1 MKQVIIPLFA
11 ETTTTKKTDNV
22 KSFSDITNNKRFSL
36 LLTKLE
42 PERQKKVIE
51 KIKNKN
57 INDFKKAIALIKKE
71 EFMQNIEKQKKE
83 IESNNL
89 KTPNGVFDVIVIDP
103 PWPYKTKYDPIGRRC
118 ANPYPEMSLDELKQL
133 KLPAAENSTLFLWTT
148 HKFIRNAFEL
158 LKIWGFEYRN
168 TLVWDKRRMGL
179 GNLFRLQC
187 EFCLVGFKGKPL
199 VINDGTFRDIIYE
212 TRRQHSR
219 KPDAFYEM
227 VDKLCV
233 GRKFD
238 YFSRQQRDGWESY
251 GNDTEKFESKSAN
264 NIFLF

>member
-11 ETTTTKKTDNV
+11 ETTTKKTDNV
-22 KSFSDITNNKRFSL
+22 KSFSDITNNKSFSL

-42 PERQKKVIE
+42 PERQQKVIE

-57 INDFKKAIALIKKE
+57 INDLKKAIALIKKE

-83 IESNNL
+83 INNL
-89 KTPNGVFDVIVIDP
+89 KIPEGVFDVIVIDP
-103 PWPYKTKYDPIGRRC
+103 PWPYKTKYDPVGRRC

-133 KLPAAENSTLFLWTT
+133 KLPSAENSTLFLWTT

-158 LKIWGFEYRN
+158 LKIWGFEYHS

-187 EFCLVGFKGKPL
+187 EFCLIGFKGKPL
-199 VINDGTFRDIIYE
+199 LANDGIFIDIISE
-212 TRRQHSR
+212 FRREHSR
-219 KPDAFYEM
+219 KPDSFYEM

-233 GRKFD
+233 GRKLD
-238 YFSRQQRDGWESY
+238 YFSRQKRYGCETY
-251 GNDTEKFESKSAN
+251 GNDTEKFAN
-264 NIFLF
+264 NMFLF

>member
-1 MKQVIIPLFA
+1 MTKQVVIPLFA
-11 ETTTTKKTDNV
+11 EITKKTDNA
-22 KSFSDITNNKRFSL
+22 KSFSDITSNKRFLSL
-36 LLTKLE
+36 LSRLE
-42 PERQKKVIE
+42 PERQQKVIE

-57 INDFKKAIALIKKE
+57 INDLKKAIALIKKE
-71 EFMQNIEKQKKE
+71 EFMQNIEQQKQE
-83 IESNNL
+83 IESSSL
-89 KTPNGVFDVIVIDP
+89 KLPEGVFDVIVIDP
-103 PWPYKTKYDPIGRRC
+103 PWPYGTKYDPAGRRC
-118 ANPYPEMSLDELKQL
+118 ANPYPEMSIDELKKL

-148 HKFIRNAFEL
+148 HKFIRTAFEL
-158 LKIWGFEYRN
+158 LRAWGFKYRN

-187 EFCLVGFKGKPL
+187 EFCLVAFKGKPL
-199 VINDGTFRDIIYE
+199 LVNDGTFRDIIYE

-219 KPDAFYEM
+219 KPDAFYQM
-227 VDKLCV
+227 VDKLCA
-233 GRKFD
+233 GRKID